1 MGSRDGPPAPQGSTA
16 TDLTLAPALYG
27 SHADNPADL
36 TEARALQRWARS
48 HASRRESSVHVC
60 GGTMISVTRLK
71 GQVVA
76 LNPDLIESVEE
87 NPDTTVRLISGEK
100 LLVRESLVEV
110 VQLVAEYRRY
120 ILSALSVQPLSG
132 SIGLSPS
139 QRPPAPNGASKG

>member
-1 MGSRDGPPAPQGSTA
+1 
-16 TDLTLAPALYG
+16 
-27 SHADNPADL
+27 
-36 TEARALQRWARS
+36 
-48 HASRRESSVHVC
+48 
-60 GGTMISVTRLK
+60 MISVTRLK

-100 LLVRESLVEV
+100 LLVRESLAEV

-132 SIGLSPS
+132 SVGVVASVRPS
-139 QRPPAPNGASKG
+139 VPSSKG

>member
-1 MGSRDGPPAPQGSTA
+1 
-16 TDLTLAPALYG
+16 
-27 SHADNPADL
+27 
-36 TEARALQRWARS
+36 
-48 HASRRESSVHVC
+48 
-60 GGTMISVTRLK
+60 MISVTRLK

-100 LLVRESLVEV
+100 LLVRESLAEV

-132 SIGLSPS
+132 SIGVTPS
-139 QRPPAPNGASKG
+139 QRPPMPNGTSKG

>member
-1 MGSRDGPPAPQGSTA
+1 
-16 TDLTLAPALYG
+16 
-27 SHADNPADL
+27 
-36 TEARALQRWARS
+36 
-48 HASRRESSVHVC
+48 
-60 GGTMISVTRLK
+60 MISVTRLK

-100 LLVRESLVEV
+100 LLVRESLAEV

-132 SIGLSPS
+132 SIGLTPS
-139 QRPPAPNGASKG
+139 QRPAMMPNGTSKG